1 MALKIP
7 KSGLTTMLKD
17 GYKHSQGLEEAVY
30 RNIAATKELTEITRT
45 SLGPNGRNKMVINHL
60 EKLFVTSDA
69 ATIMRELEVVHP
81 AAKLLVMASQ
91 QQEAEMGDSTNFVV
105 VFAGQLLQE
114 AEYLLRMGLH
124 AAEVIEGYRFALK
137 KALSLAPELAIDAIA
152 DLHDPEQL
160 RKVVV
165 SSIGAKQYG
174 YEDLLSDLV
183 IKAATEV
190 MPKNTKN
197 FNVDAIRV
205 VKILGASIHDSQ
217 VVKGM
222 VFARSPD
229 STLQKAAKAKVA
241 IFMSGIDVAL
251 TETKGTVLIKNA
263 NEMLDFSKGEEKN
276 LEAAIKEL
284 AEAGVKVVVS
294 GSGIGELALHFLN
307 RYNMV
312 VVKVLSKFDIRR
324 LCRVTGATAL
334 TRFGVPMAE
343 EMGFCD
349 VVEAVEIGSDRCTV
363 FRQDS
368 ETTKT
373 ATIVL
378 RGGTQ
383 NSIDDLERAVDD
395 GVNVIKAV
403 SKDNRLLAGAGAFEI
418 ELARLLHSVA
428 ETTPGLNQYAIQKFA
443 EALEVIPRTLAENA
457 GLDSTE
463 VISKLYASHQQGEKE
478 MGINIESEDNGILD
492 TKEKHIFDIFSVK
505 EFAIK
510 QATNT
515 ALTILSVDQIIMS
528 KAAGGPKVP
537 KQQGNW
543 DEDD

>member
-1 MALKIP
+1 MALRIP
-7 KSGLTTMLKD
+7 KAGLTQMLKD
-17 GYKHSQGLEEAVY
+17 GYKHEQGLEEAVY

-91 QQEAEMGDSTNFVV
+91 QQEAEMGDATNFVV

-114 AEYLLRMGLH
+114 AEFLLRMGLH
-124 AAEVIEGYRFALK
+124 TAEVIEGFRVALK
-137 KALSLAPELAIDAIA
+137 KALSVISDLAVETLVNLHSESELM
-152 DLHDPEQL
+152 
-160 RKVVV
+160 KVVH

-174 YEDLLSDLV
+174 YEDLLSTLV
-183 IKAATEV
+183 VKAALEV
-190 MPKNTKN
+190 MPKNPKN
-197 FNVDAIRV
+197 FNVDSIRI

-222 VFARSPD
+222 VFARSPE
-229 STLQKAAKAKVA
+229 STVQNVKKAKVA

-263 NEMLDFSKGEEKN
+263 GEMLDFSKGEERN

-284 AEAGVKVVVS
+284 SDAGVKVVVS
-294 GSGIGELALHFLN
+294 GSAVGELALHFLN
-307 RYNMV
+307 RYNML

-324 LCRVTGATAL
+324 LCRVTGASAM
-334 TRFGVPMAE
+334 TRFGVPTAE
-343 EMGFCD
+343 EMGFVD

-363 FRQDS
+363 FRQDA

-383 NSIDDLERAVDD
+383 NTLDDLERAVDD

-403 SKDNRLLAGAGAFEI
+403 SRDGRLVAGAGAFEI
-418 ELARLLHSVA
+418 ELARHLSKVA
-428 ETTPGLNQYAIQKFA
+428 ESTPGLNQYAIQKFA
-443 EALEVIPRTLAENA
+443 ESLEVIPRTLSDNA

-463 VISKLYASHQQGEKE
+463 VISNLNAAHASGRTHTGV
-478 MGINIESEDNGILD
+478 NIESEANGILD
-492 TKEKHIFDIFSVK
+492 AVEAKIYDVLAVK

-510 QATNT
+510 QATQT
-515 ALTILSVDQIIMS
+515 AITILSVDQIIMS
-528 KAAGGPKVP
+528 KQAGGPKAP
-537 KQQGNW
+537 KQNNNW
-543 DEDD
+543 DED

>member
-1 MALKIP
+1 MALRIP
-7 KSGLTTMLKD
+7 KAGLTQMLKD
-17 GYKHSQGLEEAVY
+17 GYKHEQGLEEAVY

-91 QQEAEMGDSTNFVV
+91 QQEAEMGDATNFVV

-114 AEYLLRMGLH
+114 AEFLLRMGLH
-124 AAEVIEGYRFALK
+124 TAEVIEGFRVALK
-137 KALSLAPELAIDAIA
+137 KALSVITDLAVETLVNLHSESELM
-152 DLHDPEQL
+152 
-160 RKVVV
+160 KVVH

-174 YEDLLSDLV
+174 YEDLLSTLV
-183 IKAATEV
+183 VKAALEV
-190 MPKNTKN
+190 MPKNPKN
-197 FNVDAIRV
+197 FNVDSIRI

-222 VFARSPD
+222 VFARSPE
-229 STLQKAAKAKVA
+229 STVQNVKRAKVA

-263 NEMLDFSKGEEKN
+263 GEMLDFSKGEERN

-284 AEAGVKVVVS
+284 SDAGVKVVVS
-294 GSGIGELALHFLN
+294 GSAVGELALHFLN
-307 RYNMV
+307 RYNML

-324 LCRVTGATAL
+324 LCRVTGASAM
-334 TRFGVPMAE
+334 TRFGVPTAE
-343 EMGFCD
+343 EMGFVD

-363 FRQDS
+363 FRQDA

-383 NSIDDLERAVDD
+383 NTLDDLERAVDD

-403 SKDNRLLAGAGAFEI
+403 SRDGRLVAGAGAFEI
-418 ELARLLHSVA
+418 ELARHLSKVA
-428 ETTPGLNQYAIQKFA
+428 ESTPGLNQYAIQKFA
-443 EALEVIPRTLAENA
+443 ESLEVIPRTLSDNA

-463 VISKLYASHQQGEKE
+463 VISNLNAAHASGRTHTGV
-478 MGINIESEDNGILD
+478 NIESEANGILD
-492 TKEKHIFDIFSVK
+492 AVEAKIYDVLAVK

-510 QATNT
+510 QATQT
-515 ALTILSVDQIIMS
+515 AITILSVDQIIMS
-528 KAAGGPKVP
+528 KQAGGPKAP
-537 KQQGNW
+537 KQNNNW
-543 DEDD
+543 DED